1 MEIMGVSQWRTRM
14 PIGAPTLMFRLQM
27 SIQQRSKQAVV
38 MATQLPDDQH
48 QSNLYHP
55 PLCLQIAE
63 TEATP
68 MSSLSLQPIPMVSS
82 SITMDS
88 PHSDHNHRDW
98 DQMGM
103 ADSSPTSPTVDSVPA
118 FPPRPSHLEACPA
131 PAPPEERLPSVQA
144 LADHQSGLTMA
155 MAFRDSDLKALEEY
169 HRQEEMDSDQV
180 SDLQEEM
187 EAMDSRLEM
196 EAMDFRLANPVHLE
210 DHQDLLDPCLLQ
222 PTALALSAFRGMK

>member
-1 MEIMGVSQWRTRM
+1 
-14 PIGAPTLMFRLQM
+14 
-27 SIQQRSKQAVV
+27 
-38 MATQLPDDQH
+38 
-48 QSNLYHP
+48 
-55 PLCLQIAE
+55 
-63 TEATP
+63 
-68 MSSLSLQPIPMVSS
+68 
-82 SITMDS
+82 
-88 PHSDHNHRDW
+88 
-98 DQMGM
+98 
-103 ADSSPTSPTVDSVPA
+103 
-118 FPPRPSHLEACPA
+118 
-131 PAPPEERLPSVQA
+131 
-144 LADHQSGLTMA
+144 MA